1 MSDTV
6 MSPTIIKLN
15 LESEY
20 FFEEG
25 CYIIEQLN
33 SDIDPDLSIARARVS
48 PGKKTHWHCLHNT
61 VERYQILSGRG
72 LVEIGDEP
80 ACDVQPG
87 DTVLIPAG
95 IRQRIHNQGDTD
107 LIFLALCTP
116 RFKPEHY
123 QDLET

>member
-1 MSDTV
+1 MSDTT
-6 MSPTIIKLN
+6 MSPAIIKLN
-15 LESEY
+15 LEAEY

-33 SDIDPDLSIARARVS
+33 SDKDPALSIARARVS
-48 PGKKTHWHCLHNT
+48 PGKTTHWHCLHHT
-61 VERYQILSGRG
+61 VERYQILSGTG
-72 LVEIGDEP
+72 WVEIGDKP
-80 ACDVQPG
+80 ANEVHPG

-95 IRQRIHNQGDTD
+95 VRQRIHNPGDSD

-116 RFKPEHY
+116 RFMPEHY